1 MPSILKNHQFLRLW
15 GNQILLQVAFNMSN
29 FTALLIIADRTHSP
43 FVQAQ
48 FYTALTIPAIIFGFI
63 AGPVVDMVER
73 KILMLITDAL
83 LAVLFLLYLF
93 AGSNVLFFLVIAF
106 LTSGVARFFIP
117 AEAATIPLLVDK
129 KILNHANSFF
139 LFTLM
144 GSILLGYSIAG
155 PLIQLFGGLGTV
167 GEKVP
172 FIVASI
178 FLVIGFILRLSLEKV
193 EFRKPDLPAGT
204 VIVKTMHLF
213 MQTVD
218 EVVSNKRVSL
228 SLALLV
234 FVELMM
240 GLLSVVLLEYVRIYL
255 GLPITSI
262 TYVLIGPLIVGLFLG
277 VGFLG
282 KVEESMGRRKSIFI
296 ALIILGFLLSVI
308 GISPIIVS
316 LFDQSFLIIRAV
328 AVISAFFMGILVVLI
343 AVQARTILQLNA
355 NETMHGR
362 IFSFLDV
369 MIAFV
374 TPIPV
379 LLTGFLA
386 DSVSVLTT
394 LIFAGGMV
402 IALTYFSHKFILSR

>member
-1 MPSILKNHQFLRLW
+1 
-15 GNQILLQVAFNMSN
+15 MSN